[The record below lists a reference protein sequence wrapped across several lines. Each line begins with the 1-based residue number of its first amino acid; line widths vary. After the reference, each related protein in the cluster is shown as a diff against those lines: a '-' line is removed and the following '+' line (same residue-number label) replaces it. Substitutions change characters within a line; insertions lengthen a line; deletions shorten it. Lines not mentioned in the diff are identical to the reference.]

1 MQSGSPRPHPARQH
15 GACPS
20 ALPEAAPSNAGE
32 GSGAQSTRALP
43 CAGWPA
49 SNYKPGGDFL
59 VEEAS
64 IGRRKTDA
72 ATAFQLVD

>member
-1 MQSGSPRPHPARQH
+1 MAAPGRQH

-20 ALPEAAPSNAGE
+20 AVPEAECRGGLGCSVDD
-32 GSGAQSTRALP
+32 ALP